1 MLAFARLLRLSLA
14 PTVAADVIVGVLI
27 GHAGRWPGGGSPWLL
42 VGASLLIYHGAMALN
57 DWADREQDA
66 HTRPGRP
73 IPSGAVSPSA
83 ALVLGWAM
91 PAAGVC
97 LAATVSAPLAMGYGL
112 LAACAW
118 VYDLKGRGPW
128 RGPMLLGLCR
138 GGNLALGMALAWSTQ
153 EPVACAPTP
162 ILVAA
167 PLLYATFIGCV
178 SLLGRLEDGQG
189 GTLGRRPTRF
199 LKGAAA
205 ALGAIPALGL
215 ALSPAPTAWAWAAC
229 AALALGSAAW
239 LLNAIPSEKWTQ
251 ELVGQAMGRALRST
265 LPFTAALAIL
275 HAGDSVPARWV
286 ALSVLT
292 ALPLSH
298 ALRRVLPPS

>member
-1 MLAFARLLRLSLA
+1 MANSGGALVAWGRVLRLSLL
-14 PTVAADVIVGVLI
+14 PTALADGL
-27 GHAGRWPGGGSPWLL
+27 AGFALAGLDGLPCGSQLGL
-42 VGASLLIYHGAMALN
+42 FGASAGIYHGAMALN

-83 ALVLGWAM
+83 ARVLGWAM

-153 EPVACAPTP
+153 QPVACAPTP
-162 ILVAA
+162 MLVAA
-167 PLLYATFIGCV
+167 PLLYAAFIGCV

-229 AALALGSAAW
+229 AAQ
-239 LLNAIPSEKWTQ
+239 I
-251 ELVGQAMGRALRST
+251 GRA
-265 LPFTAALAIL
+265 
-275 HAGDSVPARWV
+275 HACTPVTS
-286 ALSVLT
+286 
-292 ALPLSH
+292 
-298 ALRRVLPPS
+298 